1 MEIYK
6 MESGAGDR
14 SMNRYYRFIL
24 SGTKMNSVYDTK
36 DYDGDESIYNYDA
49 SELSNLVAIMTDK
62 NRYKARR
69 ISSDAY
75 IRANM
80 KYIHAMYRLYYDA
93 LSSYVDTSKFDDDE
107 ELCDY
112 DGGKRLGVN
121 YLSVSVS
128 ALSNRVCHAFPII
141 RRIKRIYIDVPMVVS
156 RYVAKENNLSFTA
169 STILN
174 WDAWYRQTRVVDS
187 IQLVYN
193 EQHTS
198 NYMQHYR
205 PKCVTYET
213 NISYSD
219 TKIACIDDG
228 SIRSTRPAKLD
239 NTVRFHKMKFK
250 RPVIIH
256 TNGTKGIVV

>member
-24 SGTKMNSVYDTK
+24 SGTKMNSVYELK
-36 DYDGDESIYNYDA
+36 DYDGDDSIYHYDA
-49 SELSNLVAIMTDK
+49 SELSTLVTIMTDR

-75 IRANM
+75 VRANM
-80 KYIHAMYRLYYDA
+80 KYIHAMYRLYYNA

-112 DGGKRLGVN
+112 DGGKKLGVN

-128 ALSNRVCHAFPII
+128 ALSNRVCHAFPIV

-169 STILN
+169 STVTN
-174 WDAWYRQTRVVDS
+174 WDAWYQQTRVVDS
-187 IQLVYN
+187 IQLMYN
-193 EQHTS
+193 EYHTN
-198 NYMQHYR
+198 NYTRSYH
-205 PKCVTYET
+205 PKRTTYEA
-213 NISYSD
+213 NVSYS
-219 TKIACIDDG
+219 KIACDDD
-228 SIRSTRPAKLD
+228 SMCSTRPTKLD
-239 NTVRFHKMKFK
+239 NAIRFYKLKFK
-250 RPVIIH
+250 RPAIIH
-256 TNGTKGIVV
+256 ANGTKGIV

>member
-24 SGTKMNSVYDTK
+24 SGTKMNSVYELK
-36 DYDGDESIYNYDA
+36 DYDGDDSIYHYDA
-49 SELSNLVAIMTDK
+49 SELSTLVTIMTDR

-75 IRANM
+75 VRANM
-80 KYIHAMYRLYYDA
+80 KYIHAMYRLYYNA

-128 ALSNRVCHAFPII
+128 ALSNRVCHAFPIV

-156 RYVAKENNLSFTA
+156 RYVAKENNLSFIA

-174 WDAWYRQTRVVDS
+174 WDIWYQQTRVVDS
-187 IQLVYN
+187 IQLMYN

-198 NYMQHYR
+198 NYMQSYR
-205 PKCVTYET
+205 PKCITYET
-213 NISYSD
+213 NVSYSD
-219 TKIACIDDG
+219 SKIASVDDN
-228 SIRSTRPAKLD
+228 SIRSTRPTKLD
-239 NTVRFHKMKFK
+239 NAVRFHKMKFK

-256 TNGTKGIVV
+256 ANGTKGII

>member
-6 MESGAGDR
+6 MESGIGDR
-14 SMNRYYRFIL
+14 STNRCYRFIL
-24 SGTKMNSVYDTK
+24 SGTKMNSVYGDK
-36 DYDGDESIYNYDA
+36 DYDEDESIYNFDA
-49 SELSNLVAIMTDK
+49 SELSNLVDIMTDK
-62 NRYKARR
+62 NRYRARR

-75 IRANM
+75 IRANI
-80 KYIHAMYRLYYDA
+80 KYIHAMYRLYYNA
-93 LSSYVDTSKFDDDE
+93 LSSYVDTSKLDDDKV
-107 ELCDY
+107 CDY

-128 ALSNRVCHAFPII
+128 ALSNRVCHAFPIV

-239 NTVRFHKMKFK
+239 NAVRFHKIKFK

-256 TNGTKGIVV
+256 ANGTKGIVV